1 MEEDEVDDDDHKG
14 AEKRKSKE
22 TRSPP
27 PPAPKKNEKKEKK
40 VPPRRWPPRSIWK
53 HHGNPTRATAT
64 EYIIEIEMIF
74 SLSLSLETLSS
85 DTSDVSA
92 SVGGR
97 NEYGRIHINMA
108 AASGSFRALIITRT
122 VLEPC
127 RARPCLFFFLVC
139 FDFDWKRSIF
149 GDGILIAR
157 SPK

>member
-1 MEEDEVDDDDHKG
+1 
-14 AEKRKSKE
+14 
-22 TRSPP
+22 
-27 PPAPKKNEKKEKK
+27 
-40 VPPRRWPPRSIWK
+40 
-53 HHGNPTRATAT
+53 
-64 EYIIEIEMIF
+64 MIF

-127 RARPCLFFFLVC
+127 RARPCLFFFW
-139 FDFDWKRSIF
+139 FASISI
-149 GDGILIAR
+149 GNVLYSATEY
-157 SPK
+157 